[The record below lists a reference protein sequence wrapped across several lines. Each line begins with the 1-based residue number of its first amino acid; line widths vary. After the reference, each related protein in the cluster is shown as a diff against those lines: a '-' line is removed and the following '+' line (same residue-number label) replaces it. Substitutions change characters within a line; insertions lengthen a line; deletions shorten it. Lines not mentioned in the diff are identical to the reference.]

1 MADAN
6 EPGSGVVP
14 SARTEQQRT
23 RWDDASGVVMYA
35 TAVALISSFIVA
47 VVLLA

>member
-14 SARTEQQRT
+14 SARAEQQRAG
-23 RWDDASGVVMYA
+23 WDDVSGIVLYA
-35 TAVALISSFIVA
+35 TAVALISFFIVA
-47 VVLLA
+47 VVLVA

>member
-14 SARTEQQRT
+14 SARAERQRT
-23 RWDDASGVVMYA
+23 RWADVSGSVLYTTTVIL
-35 TAVALISSFIVA
+35 VSFLIVA
-47 VVLLA
+47 IALLA